1 MPSFFTPSS
10 KASAPSYEA
19 LSSDEN
25 TSYPSSG
32 PTAEIPPPPPYT
44 SYAAPPA
51 PPQQQQPTQPF
62 QYQYAPPSPPLQPTT
77 LPRMTAYGA
86 VTGPALESLISLRD
100 DPGFVQC
107 PHCGHHVET
116 VTEHQ
121 NGSASVFS
129 AVLLF
134 LCGCHSGGC
143 LIPFCLPMCQD
154 VAHTCPACQMPIATF
169 SRLSQH
175 AILE

>member
-19 LSSDEN
+19 ISSDDN
-25 TSYPSSG
+25 SYPSG
-32 PTAEIPPPPPYT
+32 PAAEIPPPPPYT
-44 SYAAPPA
+44 SYAAPSPQIQ
-51 PPQQQQPTQPF
+51 PPH

-77 LPRMTAYGA
+77 LQPVAAYGA
-86 VTGPALESLISLRD
+86 VPGPTINNLISLRD
-100 DPGFVQC
+100 EPGYVQC

-129 AVLLF
+129 AVVLF
-134 LCGCHSGGC
+134 LFGCHSGGC

-154 VAHTCPACQMPIATF
+154 VTHACPACQMPIATF

-175 AILE
+175 AVLE